1 MGRVPVAVRNARHDR
16 LPTGPR
22 PPPGRRMVVTV
33 PPFSLVLY
41 WAGVTLSSGGLG
53 RSGIPAQGGGGGVSG
68 SRLAGRPR
76 RTALPYPGGDRGP
89 VGRVPVAVRNARHD
103 RLPTGPRPPPG
114 RRVVVTVPPFS
125 AGLACCQGD
134 YFIGRSGRSGTP
146 AQVRVTGYRGTGLQ
160 GGPGGPP
167 FRSPAEAR
175 AQWGGSRWRCA
186 TPVIIVPRLGPGLR
200 RGGVWS

>member
-1 MGRVPVAVRNARHDR
+1 MAVRDASHYRP
-16 LPTGPR
+16 PTGPR

-53 RSGIPAQGGGGGVSG
+53 KSGIPAQGRADGLSG
-68 SRLAGRPR
+68 NRLARRPR
-76 RTALPYPGGDRGP
+76 RTALPYPGGGRGP
-89 VGRVPVAVRNARHD
+89 VGKVPVAMRDASHYRP
-103 RLPTGPRPPPG
+103 PTGPRPPPG

-146 AQVRVTGYRGTGLQ
+146 AQVRVTGYRGAALQ
-160 GGPGGPP
+160 GGPGGLPV
-167 FRSPAEAR
+167 RTPAEAGAR
-175 AQWGGSRWRCA
+175 SGRSRWRCA